1 MKPQAPKTRI
11 RKGIENGPGSASQ
24 GRMFEMRQIQASL
37 RVGSV
42 CAILGTVMYVASGVL
57 HGPLSGSRG
66 PEIIFRHVLERPY
79 WALIHLGSMLA
90 ILLWLVAFVAL
101 ARSFGA
107 FGEDY
112 PAYSSLIGQLAV
124 VSLMVGAAVSFLHF
138 SIDGYVLTELAD
150 GWAAAPP
157 AEREEVVRMGGFVH
171 TLLRR
176 PLFVVELLFLFGLPF
191 ALIGL
196 AIALDREYPA
206 WFGWAGFV
214 VGAATF
220 VTGTTWFVGLRVIP
234 ELVLFVALLPLE
246 WMWTLALGVVMW
258 RTSKLFG
265 SETRWRSG

>member
-1 MKPQAPKTRI
+1 MLI
-11 RKGIENGPGSASQ
+11 RLLGGRVFEKG
-24 GRMFEMRQIQASL
+24 QIRVSL

-57 HGPLSGSRG
+57 HGPLSGG
-66 PEIIFRHVLERPY
+66 GGAEIIFRHVLERPY

-90 ILLWLVAFVAL
+90 IPLWLVAFVAL
-101 ARSFGA
+101 ALSFGA
-107 FGEDY
+107 SGEDS
-112 PAYSSLIGQLAV
+112 ALSSLIGRLAV
-124 VSLMVGAAVSFLHF
+124 VSLTVGAAVSFVHF

-150 GWAAAPP
+150 RWAAAPP
-157 AEREEVVRMGGFVH
+157 AEREEVARMGEFVH
-171 TLLRR
+171 TLLRQ

-196 AIALDREYPA
+196 AIALDRGYPA

-214 VGAATF
+214 VGVATF

-258 RTSKLFG
+258 RASKLL
-265 SETRWRSG
+265 SETG